1 MGLNIQNKINKYQN
15 KLMNSNN
22 LQKSEIYQNKL
33 KYYHRL
39 NKFGGN
45 INATLSDIN
54 NQLHNREIIVTERI
68 KNLKKGIIES
78 ELMNDRVTEL
88 QLLVN
93 ELNNINKQKQEV
105 IDGMSSYINRL
116 EKSVDELADI
126 NESKVEKELDSI
138 NNKLNNISSDE
149 DNRIKL
155 NITNEFN
162 LENLLGILSISQSK
176 EQIEQIIKQILK
188 LQLSKNEIIKYQDRI
203 IDISKK
209 IKKQFNIDME
219 LLNLFGQK
227 FFIKF
232 RTKSK

>member
-105 IDGMSSYINRL
+105 IDGMISYINRL

>member
-219 LLNLFGQK
+219 LFNLFGQK